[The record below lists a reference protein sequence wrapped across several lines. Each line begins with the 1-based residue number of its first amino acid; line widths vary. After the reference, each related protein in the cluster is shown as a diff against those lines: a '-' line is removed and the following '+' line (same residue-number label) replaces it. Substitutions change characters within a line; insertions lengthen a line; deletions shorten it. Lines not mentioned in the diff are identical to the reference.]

1 LILRPAALECRLTLD
16 YGAVRAARSHRTLC
30 LSAVVGALAL
40 CCGLLP
46 ATALGADSV
55 YWGDLANNR
64 VSFANL
70 DGTGPVS
77 NLAVGAGVVQGPF
90 GVAIDASAGR
100 IFWANSD
107 AQAIDFA
114 NLDGSDVH
122 ELRTGNAPVAF
133 PVGIAVDP
141 VAGLVWWANADDN
154 SIAFAKEDNSNVGD
168 KLKTGAATVSGPAGI
183 AVDPAAGLVYW
194 ANRALNQHS
203 IAFAKTDN
211 SNVGQNL
218 KTGNAPVT
226 DPFGIA
232 LDPVA
237 GRVYWANNGAN
248 TIAWANAD
256 NSDVGDRLMTGDAT
270 VSAPLG
276 VAVDP
281 AAGRIYW
288 GNAGV
293 EPRISFATPD
303 GTGRDLIK
311 DSNPGGASFPVLL
324 LAPSPAGTPAIAGAA
339 APLAVL
345 SCSTGKWAPDLVGSY
360 LYRAPQSF
368 SYQWSRNGADIPGA
382 TQGSVASDPAG
393 GDYRCRVTATNHAGS
408 AAETSAAV
416 HIPAAPPGPGPGP
429 GALPVPLQ
437 SAFAASTHVSLALAV
452 ARAPARGPVVIRIAN
467 ANAFA
472 VRATLS
478 AQTTKPLASAHGRRV
493 KLATKR
499 LTIPAHAKST
509 LKLSLP
515 SALQRL
521 LARQHQ
527 LSFALTL
534 VVTDPAGHR
543 RTVKLTVTPRLQIA
557 KRSR

>member
-1 LILRPAALECRLTLD
+1 M
-16 YGAVRAARSHRTLC
+16 LC

-55 YWGDLANNR
+55 YWGDLFANH
-64 VSFANL
+64 VSFAPL
-70 DGTGPVS
+70 DGQSAPS
-77 NLAVGAGVVQGPF
+77 NVPFADGVVQGPF
-90 GVAIDASAGR
+90 GVTIDSAAGR

-107 AQAIDFA
+107 AHQGRGAIDFA

-154 SIAFAKEDNSNVGD
+154 SIAFAQEDNSNVGD
-168 KLKTGAATVSGPAGI
+168 KLKTGAATVSGPSGI
-183 AVDPAAGLVYW
+183 AIDPAGGLVYW

-237 GRVYWANNGAN
+237 GRVYWANNSAN
-248 TIAWANAD
+248 TIAWANVD

-324 LAPSPAGTPAIAGAA
+324 APSPVGTPAIAGAA

-345 SCSTGKWAPDLVGSY
+345 SCSTGTWAPDLVGSY

-408 AAETSAAV
+408 AAQTSAAV

-429 GALPVPLQ
+429 GAPPGPLQ
-437 SAFAASTHVSLALAV
+437 PAFAASTHVSLALAV
-452 ARAPARGPVVIRIAN
+452 VRAPARGPVVVRIAN

-478 AQTTKPLASAHGRRV
+478 AQTTKPLASSHGRRV

-499 LTIPAHAKST
+499 LTIPAHAKRTIS
-509 LKLSLP
+509 LSLP
-515 SALQRL
+515 AVLRRVLASQR
-521 LARQHQ
+521 R
-527 LSFALTL
+527 LSLALTL

-543 RTVKLTVTPRLQIA
+543 RTVKATVAPRLQVA
-557 KRSR
+557 KRPR